1 MSDQQSPET
10 KNSDAPGDQDEAM
23 QRQAPTQVDG
33 LAEKAEEETEQDK
46 GGYDH

>member
-23 QRQAPTQVDG
+23 QRQAPAQVDC
-33 LAEKAEEETEQDK
+33 LAEKAEEEAEQDK